1 MYFKVPF
8 SNRIRP
14 RIILV
19 LLIFWVV
26 LTGKFTLEYLLVG
39 FILSFLITFFWAG
52 FLLPPTPG
60 KNIMIHPSLLYIL
73 IKYLADFLI
82 DLIRANIQVALI
94 VLNPRLPINP
104 GFIEYDLK
112 LEENIPRVLLANSIT
127 LTPGTLTIYLARKH
141 IVVHA
146 LTKEAAIEVVDWKV
160 EDYLKKLEGK
170 G

>member
-1 MYFKVPF
+1 MYFKVPY

-19 LLIFWVV
+19 LMIFWFM
-26 LTGKFTLEYLLVG
+26 LTGKFTWEYIIVG
-39 FILSFLITFFWAG
+39 FILSFAITFFWAG

-60 KNIMIHPSLLYIL
+60 KNFIVHPTLIITLL
-73 IKYLADFLI
+73 KYLFDFLK

-94 VLNPRLPINP
+94 VLNPQLPINP
-104 GFIEYDLK
+104 GFVEYDLK

-127 LTPGTLTIYLARKH
+127 LTPGTLTIYLAKKH

-146 LTKEAAIEVVDWKV
+146 LTKKSAIDVVEWEV
-160 EDYLKKLEGK
+160 EDYLKRFEG